1 MTRRLGTLGAA
12 LAVLAGIYLVAWRTQ
27 PPASGGSTARPAGTT
42 IAVTSAS
49 RACPPPGPGTGVARI
64 AMVAIPSQAAIAAG
78 TAAAGTARLGAIPS
92 APAGSS
98 TASAAGQ
105 SAGKPGGSPGQG
117 NQVTASALG
126 ALTVTTAPAPTQY
139 GGTFVSVM
147 GTMAQGFE
155 AEEATASGMGTV
167 SCTHPGSDMWFIGT
181 GQQAGAP
188 TTSLYLMNPG
198 NVAASVE
205 VTLLT
210 DSGVQQ
216 GLSTPIMVGPDQ
228 YVWENIG
235 HFAHGSVVIGLHVQT
250 SSGQVA
256 AAVWQGPASGSGGT
270 WLPQAAAPA
279 KQVVI
284 PGLTTASSAARL
296 FVAVPGA
303 ADAQVK
309 VAAVTAHGPFLP
321 FGPTPQDA
329 PAGASSSFSLA
340 TLGTSAEALVLTS
353 NVPITAGVVVPGS
366 GIGSFTAAAAPVTG
380 QGVIAGNPA
389 SGKVTVGL
397 VLTAPAGGG
406 TVRITLAG
414 SGAGGGQPTS
424 PQVVHVPGGHTV
436 AVKVQ
441 PPPGN
446 QPFAIVV
453 TPQPGSGPVYAARV
467 VTSGAGLSGSVTS
480 ILPVPSAPTQVTLPP
495 TRDTYGAVLPGG

>member
-1 MTRRLGTLGAA
+1 MTRRLGTLAA
-12 LAVLAGIYLVAWRTQ
+12 VLAVLAGIYLVAWQTQ
-27 PPASGGSTARPAGTT
+27 PHASGGPPARPAGTT

-64 AMVAIPSQAAIAAG
+64 AMVAIPGQAATAAG
-78 TAAAGTARLGAIPS
+78 TAAAGTARLSAIPS
-92 APAGSS
+92 APAGSP

-105 SAGKPGGSPGQG
+105 SAGGNLGQG
-117 NQVTASALG
+117 NQVTASAPG
-126 ALTVTTAPAPTQY
+126 ALTVTTAPASTQY
-139 GGTFVSVM
+139 GGTSVSVM
-147 GTMAQGFE
+147 GTMAEGFE

-167 SCTHPGSDMWFIGT
+167 SCAHPESDMWFVGA

-188 TTSLYLMNPG
+188 TTRLYLMNPG

-205 VTLLT
+205 ITLLT
-210 DSGVQQ
+210 DAGVQQ
-216 GLSTPIMVGPDQ
+216 GLSTPITVGPDQ

-235 HFAHGSVVIGLHVQT
+235 HFAHGSVVIGLHVQA

-270 WLPQAAAPA
+270 WLPQAVAPA

-309 VAAVTAHGPFLP
+309 VVALTAHGPFLP
-321 FGPTPQDA
+321 FGPTSQDA

-340 TLGTSAEALVLTS
+340 ALGTSAEALVLTS

-366 GIGSFTAAAAPVTG
+366 GIGSFSAAAAPVTG

-389 SGKVTVGL
+389 SGKISVGL

-406 TVRITLAG
+406 TVRITVAG
-414 SGAGGGQPTS
+414 SGTGGGQPTS
-424 PQVVHVPGGHTV
+424 PQVVHVPGGRTV
-436 AVKVQ
+436 AVTVQ
-441 PPPGN
+441 PPPGK

-453 TPQPGSGPVYAARV
+453 TPRPGSGPVYAARV
-467 VTSGAGLSGSVTS
+467 VTSGTGLSGAVTS

-495 TRDTYGAVLPGG
+495 TRDTYEAVFPGG